1 MDEKQKYLLAT
12 AVIRRGKDLV
22 PDRFPQ
28 PNPETIKAW
37 AVALG
42 QLMETLPNVELWEE
56 AITVWS
62 MELVGERMAT
72 PKEVKQA
79 VYVVRDRWEADPRK
93 SRVLAEARLRRQE
106 LHDRQ
111 IAEGTRGD
119 AIGYKRPAS
128 LLPTPERSERNVP
141 PDVRSRWRDIV
152 GAFRNAPD
160 QPVRDQ
166 EASL

>member
-42 QLMETLPNVELWEE
+42 QLMEALPNVELWEE

-62 MELVGERMAT
+62 MELVGDRMAT
-72 PKEVKQA
+72 PKEVKKA
-79 VYVVRDRWEADPRK
+79 VYVVRDRWEADPMK
-93 SRVLAEARLRRQE
+93 SRILAEARLRRQE

-111 IAEGTRGD
+111 IAEGTRAAAMGYRRPLALEREAERGSGRMPDTLRD
-119 AIGYKRPAS
+119 AWRKAVQKAKRGGFDA
-128 LLPTPERSERNVP
+128 
-141 PDVRSRWRDIV
+141 
-152 GAFRNAPD
+152 
-160 QPVRDQ
+160 
-166 EASL
+166 

>member
-62 MELVGERMAT
+62 MELVGDRMAT
-72 PKEVKQA
+72 PKEVKKA
-79 VYVVRDRWEADPRK
+79 VYVVRDRWESDPMK

-111 IAEGTRGD
+111 IAEGTRAEAMGYRRPLALEREAERGSGRMPD
-119 AIGYKRPAS
+119 ALRGA
-128 LLPTPERSERNVP
+128 
-141 PDVRSRWRDIV
+141 WRKAVQKAKGGGFD
-152 GAFRNAPD
+152 A
-160 QPVRDQ
+160 
-166 EASL
+166 